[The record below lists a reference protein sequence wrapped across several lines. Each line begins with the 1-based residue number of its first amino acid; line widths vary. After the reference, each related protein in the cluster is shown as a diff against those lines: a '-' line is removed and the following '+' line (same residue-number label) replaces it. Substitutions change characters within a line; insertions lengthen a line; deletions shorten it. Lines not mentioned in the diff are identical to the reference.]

1 MEQNSLVDLIWLGLR
16 LEVSRGFRGDERPRT
31 VNEIKEMA
39 VETEKRKMIA
49 KTMAPPVL
57 YYMPYSAPC
66 RSVLLAAKHVGL
78 ELTLK
83 NTDLMKKE
91 HLTPEFI
98 AINPQHTIP
107 TFVEDDFILWE
118 SRAIVQYIANAHD
131 KTGLLYPK
139 EPKLRSKIDRLL
151 YFDFGSL
158 YKSYGDFAYPVL
170 LSNEKPDPVKLEK
183 VHDALALLENLL
195 EGHLFAVGNR
205 ITVADFCLVA
215 TVSTM
220 DAAGVDLTKYRNIH
234 NWYERCKGQMR
245 AYDEANGRVI
255 PELAKFVKPKLRL

>member
-1 MEQNSLVDLIWLGLR
+1 MTPTLLHTHSSPQVHHNQRLGWQVLKQGARRQRGGWWWAGGAADGKCVPPARHHLRWQEVMGRTHTDTDMEIHSRLYR
-16 LEVSRGFRGDERPRT
+16 LEVLRGFRGDARPRT

-39 VETEKRKMIA
+39 VEMKERKMIA
-49 KTMAPPVL
+49 KKMAPPVL

-118 SRAIVQYIANAHD
+118 SRAIVQYIANTHD

-158 YKSYGDFAYPVL
+158 YKSYGDFA
-170 LSNEKPDPVKLEK
+170 
-183 VHDALALLENLL
+183 
-195 EGHLFAVGNR
+195 
-205 ITVADFCLVA
+205 
-215 TVSTM
+215 
-220 DAAGVDLTKYRNIH
+220 
-234 NWYERCKGQMR
+234 
-245 AYDEANGRVI
+245 
-255 PELAKFVKPKLRL
+255 

>member
-1 MEQNSLVDLIWLGLR
+1 
-16 LEVSRGFRGDERPRT
+16 
-31 VNEIKEMA
+31 
-39 VETEKRKMIA
+39 
-49 KTMAPPVL
+49 MAPPVL
-57 YYMPYSAPC
+57 YYAAFSPPC

-83 NTDLMKKE
+83 NIDVMKEE
-91 HLTPEFI
+91 HMTPEFI
-98 AINPQHTIP
+98 EMNPQHTIP
-107 TFVEDDFILWE
+107 TFVDGDLTLWE
-118 SRAIVQYIANAHD
+118 SRAIVQYIANTHD

-158 YKSYGDFAYPVL
+158 YKSFTEFVFPVMRE
-170 LSNEKPDPVKLEK
+170 NQKPDPVKLEK
-183 VHDALALLENLL
+183 VHDALALLETFL

-245 AYDEANGRVI
+245 AYDEANGRII
-255 PELAKFVKPKLRL
+255 PEISKYAKPKLRM